1 MVNND
6 TFTIVN
12 EDLGPQVLDQRLHE
26 ELLSKP
32 LVVFSENLSK
42 VASWF
47 WIRWH
52 SFSQRAREEQSYHF
66 YDIFDI

>member
-6 TFTIVN
+6 TFSIKN
-12 EDLGPQVLDQRLHE
+12 ENLGPQVLDQRLHE

-32 LVVFSENLSK
+32 LVVLSENLGE

-47 WIRWH
+47 WIRRH
-52 SFSQRAREEQSYHF
+52 SFSQGAREEQSYHL